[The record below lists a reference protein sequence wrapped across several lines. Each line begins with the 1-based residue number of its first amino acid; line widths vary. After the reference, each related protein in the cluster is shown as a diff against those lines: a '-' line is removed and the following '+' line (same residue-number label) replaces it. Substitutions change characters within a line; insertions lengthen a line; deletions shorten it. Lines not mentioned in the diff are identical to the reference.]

1 MRLIDLNCDLGE
13 GAGQDV
19 VLMPLITSANIACGA
34 HAGDE
39 ATMRATIALAQKQ
52 GVAIGAHPG
61 FADQVNFGRRE
72 IALSL
77 NEIHS
82 LVLTQTQLLQTLAAQ
97 SGGTVRHVKP
107 HGALY
112 NLAARDGAVAQA
124 VAAAVWAADP
134 RLILVGLARSQLIA
148 AGQAAGLRVAQEV
161 FADRTYQA
169 DGTLTPRNALGA
181 LHEVT
186 RAAVAQVKQMVSAGI
201 VTAVDGTRVPITAD
215 TICLH
220 GDGPQAVEF
229 ALQLRAALHEIPIE
243 LQALSHD

>member
-13 GAGQDV
+13 GVGQDT
-19 VLMPLITSANIACGA
+19 VLMPLITSVNIACGA

-39 ATMRATIALAQKQ
+39 ASMRATIALAQKQ

-61 FADQVNFGRRE
+61 FADRVNFGRRE

-77 NEIHS
+77 NEIYS
-82 LVLTQTQLLQTLAAQ
+82 LVLTQTQLLQILAAQ
-97 SGGTVRHVKP
+97 NGATVRHVKP

-124 VAAAVWAADP
+124 VAAAVCTADP
-134 RLILVGLARSQLIA
+134 RLILVGLARSHLIT

-169 DGTLTPRNALGA
+169 DGTLTPRNVPGA
-181 LHEVT
+181 LHQVT
-186 RAAVAQVKQMVSAGI
+186 CDAVAQVRQMVSVGT
-201 VTAVDGTRVPITAD
+201 VTAVDGTIVPITAD

-220 GDGPQAVEF
+220 GDGSHAVEF
-229 ALQLRAALHEIPIE
+229 ALQLRAALHEIPLE

>member
-13 GAGQDV
+13 GVGQDT
-19 VLMPLITSANIACGA
+19 VLMPLITSVNIACGA

-39 ATMRATIALAQKQ
+39 ASMRATIALAQKQ

-61 FADQVNFGRRE
+61 FADRVNFGRRE

-77 NEIHS
+77 NEIYS
-82 LVLTQTQLLQTLAAQ
+82 LVLTQTQLLQILAAQ
-97 SGGTVRHVKP
+97 NGATVRHVKP

-124 VAAAVWAADP
+124 VAAAVCTADP
-134 RLILVGLARSQLIA
+134 RLILVGLARSHLIT

-169 DGTLTPRNALGA
+169 DGTLTPRNVPGA
-181 LHEVT
+181 LHLVT
-186 RAAVAQVKQMVSAGI
+186 CDAVAQVRQMVSVGT
-201 VTAVDGTRVPITAD
+201 VTAVDGTIVPITAD

-220 GDGPQAVEF
+220 GDGPHAAEF

-243 LQALSHD
+243 LKALSHD

>member
-1 MRLIDLNCDLGE
+1 
-13 GAGQDV
+13 
-19 VLMPLITSANIACGA
+19 MPLITSVNIACGA

-61 FADQVNFGRRE
+61 FADRVNFGRRE
-72 IALSL
+72 ITLSL

-134 RLILVGLARSQLIA
+134 RLILVGLARSHLIT

-169 DGTLTPRNALGA
+169 DGTLTPRNAPGA
-181 LHEVT
+181 MHEVT
-186 RAAVAQVKQMVSAGI
+186 RDAVAQVRQIVSVGT
-201 VTAVDGTRVPITAD
+201 VTAVDGMMGPITAE

-220 GDGPQAVEF
+220 GDGPHVVEF
-229 ALQLRAALHEIPIE
+229 ALQLCAALHEIPIE
-243 LQALSHD
+243 LKALSHD

>member
-13 GAGQDV
+13 GVGQDT
-19 VLMPLITSANIACGA
+19 VLMPLITSVNIACGA

-39 ATMRATIALAQKQ
+39 ASMRATIALAQKQ

-61 FADQVNFGRRE
+61 FADRVNFGRRE

-77 NEIHS
+77 NEIYS
-82 LVLTQTQLLQTLAAQ
+82 LVLTQTQLLQILAAQ
-97 SGGTVRHVKP
+97 NGATVRHVKP

-124 VAAAVWAADP
+124 VAAAVCTADP
-134 RLILVGLARSQLIA
+134 RLILVGLARSHLIT

-169 DGTLTPRNALGA
+169 DGTLTPRNVPGA
-181 LHEVT
+181 LHLVT
-186 RAAVAQVKQMVSAGI
+186 CDAVAQVRQMVSVGT
-201 VTAVDGTRVPITAD
+201 VTAVDGTIVPITAD

-220 GDGPQAVEF
+220 GDGSHVVEF

-243 LQALSHD
+243 LKALSHD

>member
-13 GAGQDV
+13 GVGQDT
-19 VLMPLITSANIACGA
+19 VLMPLITSVNIACGA

-39 ATMRATIALAQKQ
+39 ASMRATIALAQKQ

-61 FADQVNFGRRE
+61 FADRVNFGRRE

-77 NEIHS
+77 NEIYS
-82 LVLTQTQLLQTLAAQ
+82 LVLTQTQLLQILAAQ
-97 SGGTVRHVKP
+97 NGATVRHVKP

-124 VAAAVWAADP
+124 VAAAVCTADP
-134 RLILVGLARSQLIA
+134 RLILVGLARSHLIT

-169 DGTLTPRNALGA
+169 DGTLTPRNVPGA
-181 LHEVT
+181 LHLVT
-186 RAAVAQVKQMVSAGI
+186 CDAVAQVRQMVSVGT
-201 VTAVDGTRVPITAD
+201 VTAVDGTIVPITAD

-220 GDGPQAVEF
+220 GDGSHAVEF

-243 LQALSHD
+243 LKALSHD

>member
-1 MRLIDLNCDLGE
+1 VRRLDLNCDLGE
-13 GAGQDV
+13 GAGQDA
-19 VLMPLITSANIACGA
+19 VLMPLITSVNIACGA

-61 FADQVNFGRRE
+61 FADRVNFGRRE
-72 IALSL
+72 ITLSL

-97 SGGTVRHVKP
+97 NGGTVRHVKP

-134 RLILVGLARSQLIA
+134 RLILVGLARSHLIT

-169 DGTLTPRNALGA
+169 DGTLTPRNAPGA
-181 LHEVT
+181 MHEVT
-186 RAAVAQVKQMVSAGI
+186 RDAVAQVRQIVSVGTI
-201 VTAVDGTRVPITAD
+201 TAVDGTMVPITAD

-220 GDGPQAVEF
+220 GDGPHAVEF
-229 ALQLRAALHEIPIE
+229 ALQLCAALHEIPIE
-243 LQALSHD
+243 LKALSHD

>member
-13 GAGQDV
+13 GVGQDT
-19 VLMPLITSANIACGA
+19 VLMPLITSVNIACGA

-39 ATMRATIALAQKQ
+39 ASMRATIALAQKQ

-61 FADQVNFGRRE
+61 FADRVNFGRRE

-77 NEIHS
+77 NEIYS
-82 LVLTQTQLLQTLAAQ
+82 LVLTQTQLLQILAAQ
-97 SGGTVRHVKP
+97 NGATVRHVKP

-124 VAAAVWAADP
+124 VAAAVCTADR
-134 RLILVGLARSQLIA
+134 RLILVGLARSHLIT

-169 DGTLTPRNALGA
+169 DGTLTPRNVPGA
-181 LHEVT
+181 LHQVT
-186 RAAVAQVKQMVSAGI
+186 CDAVAQVRQMVSVGT
-201 VTAVDGTRVPITAD
+201 VTAVDGTIVPITAD

-220 GDGPQAVEF
+220 GDGSHAVEF

-243 LQALSHD
+243 LKALSHD

>member
-13 GAGQDV
+13 GVGQDT
-19 VLMPLITSANIACGA
+19 VLMPLITSVNIACGA

-39 ATMRATIALAQKQ
+39 ASMRATIALAQKQ

-61 FADQVNFGRRE
+61 FADRVNFGRRE

-77 NEIHS
+77 NEIYS
-82 LVLTQTQLLQTLAAQ
+82 LVLTQTQLLQILAAQ
-97 SGGTVRHVKP
+97 NGATVRHVKP

-124 VAAAVWAADP
+124 VAAAVCTADP
-134 RLILVGLARSQLIA
+134 RLILVGLARSHLIT

-169 DGTLTPRNALGA
+169 DGTLTPRNVPGA
-181 LHEVT
+181 LHQVT
-186 RAAVAQVKQMVSAGI
+186 CDAVAQVRQMVSVGT
-201 VTAVDGTRVPITAD
+201 VTAVDGTIVPITAD

-220 GDGPQAVEF
+220 GDGSHAAEF

-243 LQALSHD
+243 LKALSHD

>member
-1 MRLIDLNCDLGE
+1 VRRLDLNCDLGE
-13 GAGQDV
+13 GAGQDA
-19 VLMPLITSANIACGA
+19 VLMPLITSVNIACGA

-61 FADQVNFGRRE
+61 FADRVNFGRRE
-72 IALSL
+72 ITLSL

-97 SGGTVRHVKP
+97 NGGTVRHVKP

-134 RLILVGLARSQLIA
+134 RLILVGLARSHLIT

-169 DGTLTPRNALGA
+169 DGTLTPRNAPGA
-181 LHEVT
+181 MHEVT
-186 RAAVAQVKQMVSAGI
+186 RDAVAQVRQIVSVGTI
-201 VTAVDGTRVPITAD
+201 TAVDGTLVPITAD

-220 GDGPQAVEF
+220 GDGPHAVEF
-229 ALQLRAALHEIPIE
+229 ALQLCAALHEIPIE
-243 LQALSHD
+243 LKALSHD